1 MLLFSPSHHPQV
13 KPGGDKSKTKEPQ
26 NQYEITL
33 KHTLSHH
40 DTKAL
45 MKSCESLAFLVR
57 DAAHV
62 TPANFESCVH
72 AIRTFV
78 EATVNGGRDHQA
90 IWHLAILF

>member
-1 MLLFSPSHHPQV
+1 MYVSLFQV
-13 KPGGDKSKTKEPQ
+13 KGKGHTKNTEPQ
-26 NQYEITL
+26 NQYEIAL
-33 KHTLSHH
+33 SHTLNHH

-78 EATVNGGRDHQA
+78 EATVNGGR
-90 IWHLAILF
+90 